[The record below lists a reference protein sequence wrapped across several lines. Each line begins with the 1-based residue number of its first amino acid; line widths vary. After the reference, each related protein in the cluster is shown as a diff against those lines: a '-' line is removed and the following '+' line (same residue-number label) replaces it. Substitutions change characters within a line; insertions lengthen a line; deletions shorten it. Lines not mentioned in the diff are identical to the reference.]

1 MAKTIHAADLFCG
14 AGGTSSGL
22 YNACQSLSIPLDI
35 VAVNHWEI
43 AIATHRANHPDAR
56 HICATLES
64 IDPRKAVPSGH
75 LDILVASPE
84 CTHHSVARGG
94 KPVNDQL
101 RASAWH
107 IPRWLDLLK
116 VDNLLIENVRE
127 FRDWGPTN
135 AYGKPIKNRKGETY
149 QAFLA
154 ALRSM
159 NYTVED
165 RVINAADYGDPTSRH
180 RLFIMAK
187 RGNKKIV
194 WPKASYTENMNPDLF
209 GEDLK
214 PYRTAREIIDWDLH
228 GESIFKRKRPLAP
241 ATLARIAAGLRKYGG
256 KNAEPFLVMLYG
268 SNDARSVDRPMPT
281 ITASG
286 QHIGLC
292 RPFLIPQQSKGA
304 PRDIDNPVP
313 TICTKGA
320 IALVEPFI
328 VRYHGNHKG
337 KNDAEQRTHELDKPL
352 PTLDT
357 SNRYALCEPF
367 IAIMKGQSKARD
379 VDSPL
384 PTITTNPHLYLC
396 EPFITKYYG
405 CGNGAASINEPL
417 DTITT
422 RDRFGLVEPCTDGET
437 VYDICFRMLQP
448 HELAAAMSFDKDYQ
462 FTGNKGDQIKQIG
475 NAVPVR
481 TATALCRQL
490 LAG

>member
-1 MAKTIHAADLFCG
+1 MGRTIKAVDLFCG

-22 YNACQSLSIPLDI
+22 YHACHSLNRRLDI
-35 VAVNHWEI
+35 VAVNHWET

-64 IDPRKAVPSGH
+64 VDPRKAVPSGH

-84 CTHHSVARGG
+84 CTHHSIARGG
-94 KPVNDQL
+94 KPVSDQL

-107 IPRWLDLLK
+107 IPRWLDLLR

-135 AYGKPIKNRKGETY
+135 AHGKPIKNRKGETY
-149 QAFLA
+149 QSFLA

-165 RVINAADYGDPTSRH
+165 RVLNAADYGDPTSRH
-180 RLFIMAK
+180 RLFIMAR

-194 WPKASYTENMNPDLF
+194 WPKASYAENTNLDFFDDDLR
-209 GEDLK
+209 
-214 PYRTAREIIDWDLH
+214 PYRTAREIIDWNLS
-228 GESIFKRKRPLAP
+228 GESIFKRKKPLAA
-241 ATLARIAAGLRKYGG
+241 ATIARIAAGLRKYGG

-268 SNDARSVDRPMPT
+268 SNNTRSIDRPVPT

-292 RPFLIPQQSKGA
+292 RPS
-304 PRDIDNPVP
+304 
-313 TICTKGA
+313 
-320 IALVEPFI
+320 PFI

-367 IAIMKGQSKARD
+367 IAIMKGQSKVRNIDA
-379 VDSPL
+379 PL
-384 PTITTNPHLYLC
+384 PTITTSPHVYLC
-396 EPFITKYYG
+396 EPFIAKYYG
-405 CGNGAASINEPL
+405 CGEGVASIKEPL

-422 RDRFGLVEPCTDGET
+422 KDRFGLVEPCTDGEAI
-437 VYDICFRMLQP
+437 YDIKFRMLQP

-462 FTGNKGDQIKQIG
+462 FTGNKGDKIKQIG

-481 TATALCRQL
+481 TATALCREL